1 MKIGLQIFENE
12 SSEHVCFQIL
22 FFKMWKKIFFLQSF
36 LKVTYFQKMFSKIFL
51 ENMLMSRLDTLLVFY
66 F

>member
-22 FFKMWKKIFFLQSF
+22 FFKMWKKNFFLQSF
-36 LKVTYFQKMFSKIFL
+36 LKVT
-51 ENMLMSRLDTLLVFY
+51 
-66 F
+66 